1 MKQLLLPN
9 RKKHQSVMFP
19 LWSSQMTGIVV
30 KITNTIMMMKLN
42 PQMSNGLNQVFPLT
56 LKIIQLKKKIKAQDA
71 ENEAVKDQDPKYVGV
86 RPLSELEKQLIKSK
100 EESDAKLAQ
109 LQEEM
114 EEVKRLTL
122 Q

>member
-1 MKQLLLPN
+1 
-9 RKKHQSVMFP
+9 
-19 LWSSQMTGIVV
+19 
-30 KITNTIMMMKLN
+30 MMMKLN

>member
-1 MKQLLLPN
+1 
-9 RKKHQSVMFP
+9 
-19 LWSSQMTGIVV
+19 MTGIVV
-30 KITNTIMMMKLN
+30 KIANTIMMRKPN

-56 LKIIQLKKKIKAQDA
+56 QSFKKQLTQIKAQSA
-71 ENEAVKDQDPKYVGV
+71 EKEAVKNQDPKYVGV

-122 Q
+122 QYRDSHFIVKLEDPFYVVFCS

>member
-42 PQMSNGLNQVFPLT
+42 PQRSNGLNQVFPLT